1 MNSEYG
7 CGLSQGIISIKFIV
21 QTDIVLFQV
30 HRPVSLS
37 SDVFQMSNISTI
49 LSETQIPILFQ
60 VNHL

>member
-7 CGLSQGIISIKFIV
+7 CGLSQGIIPIKFIV

-37 SDVFQMSNISTI
+37 SDDFQMSTI
-49 LSETQIPILFQ
+49 LSETQIPNLFQ

>member
-1 MNSEYG
+1 MNSEYD
-7 CGLSQGIISIKFIV
+7 CGLSQGIIPIKFIV

-37 SDVFQMSNISTI
+37 SDDFQMSTI
-49 LSETQIPILFQ
+49 FSETHMPNLFQ